1 MIWDNP
7 KPSIDRVYTYHLFQG
22 DAVNNTQEVREREGE
37 GERERERE
45 RERGRGRREGEGEG
59 GEREREREREK
70 AALKIVAMCVVKVCN
85 H

>member
-22 DAVNNTQEVREREGE
+22 DAVNNTQEVRERERERGRE
-37 GERERERE
+37 GKGERERE
-45 RERGRGRREGEGEG
+45 ERGRG
-59 GEREREREREK
+59 REREK
-70 AALKIVAMCVVKVCN
+70 AALKIVAMCAVKVCN

>member
-22 DAVNNTQEVREREGE
+22 DAVNNTQEVRERERERG
-37 GERERERE
+37 REREAKGGRE
-45 RERGRGRREGEGEG
+45 REERGRGRGRREGEG
-59 GEREREREREK
+59 EREK
-70 AALKIVAMCVVKVCN
+70 AALKIVAMCAVKVCN